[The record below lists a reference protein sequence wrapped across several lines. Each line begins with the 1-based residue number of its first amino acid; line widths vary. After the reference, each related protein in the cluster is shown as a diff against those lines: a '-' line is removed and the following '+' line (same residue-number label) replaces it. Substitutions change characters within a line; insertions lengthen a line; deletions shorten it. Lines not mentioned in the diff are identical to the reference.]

1 MNKIYSIAKVFV
13 FALMGLVMNA
23 CQDEPVDAYLK
34 DSDVVGKPVVKVVIE
49 DTEEIFRENVFAT
62 VNKKG
67 EFKLVVNNLMQRQDS
82 LQLFTRLFQVGIF
95 PGASNPSFY
104 WNQELDLTYSSVDPK
119 RPGYVTGFVKMEYIN
134 KRAHVVNGDFDLTM
148 IPVGNEQDS
157 LGGGFNP
164 SIQSF
169 KLSGS
174 FVDLPYKRAEPYY
187 MEAEINEEIF
197 RNNNANLTLKDN
209 SFVLKAVGVDSP
221 EMEIEITLPSDQI
234 KQGQVYDFSQTGFS
248 AVYFSENGV
257 GYDLGKTTGSFGP
270 NSRISIDLLENTQD
284 AKGYIMEGKF
294 TLELHPI
301 EQGQDPLLVEFG
313 RFKLSTLEN

>member
-1 MNKIYSIAKVFV
+1 MNKIYSIAKAFV
-13 FALMGLVMNA
+13 FALVAIGVNA
-23 CQDEPVDAYLK
+23 CQDEPVDPYLK

-49 DTEEIFRENVFAT
+49 DTEEIFREDIFAT

-67 EFKLVVNNLMQRQDS
+67 EFKLIVNDLMQRQDS

-95 PGASNPSFY
+95 PGASNPSLY

-134 KRAHVVNGDFDLTM
+134 KRSHVVNGNFDLMM
-148 IPVGNEQDS
+148 IPMGNENDS
-157 LGGGFNP
+157 INGGANP

-169 KLSGS
+169 KISGS

-187 MEAEINEEIF
+187 LEAEISEEIF
-197 RNNNANLTLKDN
+197 RNNNANLILSEN
-209 SFVLKAVGVDSP
+209 SFIIKAIGVDNP

-234 KQGQVYDFSQTGFS
+234 KQGQIYDFSQPGFS

-257 GYDLGKTTGSFGP
+257 GYDLGKTNGTFTA
-270 NSRISIDLLENTQD
+270 NSKISIDLLENTQE
-284 AKGYIMEGKF
+284 GNGFLMEGKF

-301 EQGQDPLLVEFG
+301 EQGKDPLLIEFG
-313 RFKLSTLEN
+313 RFKLSTQEQ